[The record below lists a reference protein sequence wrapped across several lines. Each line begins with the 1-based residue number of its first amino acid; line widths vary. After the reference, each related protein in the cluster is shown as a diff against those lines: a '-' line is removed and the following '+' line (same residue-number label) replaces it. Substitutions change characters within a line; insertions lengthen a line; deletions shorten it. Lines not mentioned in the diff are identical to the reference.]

1 MKGGG
6 EERGQQPPTLK
17 KKEKECEVHVGA
29 EDKPSPPPHRLLRL
43 NIKPM
48 INTSCSFL
56 RFRVNKNSLSSLTVL
71 QKHNVGS
78 IASMCPLFF
87 CFFSTF
93 TVLIFAK
100 RIKGNVHTG

>member
-1 MKGGG
+1 MKGGD

-71 QKHNVGS
+71 QEHNVGS
-78 IASMCPLFF
+78 IASMCPLFL
-87 CFFSTF
+87 FFF
-93 TVLIFAK
+93 HLHCADLC
-100 RIKGNVHTG
+100 